1 MKWPNGM
8 SSWWGKAIGGGVG
21 YLMGG
26 YLGALIGAVIG
37 HQVDKGATDYEID
50 EDFSPG
56 AQTRVQT
63 AFFTATFSVLGHLA
77 KADGRVSEQEIAFA
91 QEVMRQFSLNEGQKK
106 VAIDLFNKGKE
117 TGFDLY
123 EALRDLKRECLRR
136 QNLLQTFLEIQ
147 IQAVLADGEIHD
159 RERLLLLNIGSALG
173 FNRDQLDAVIGQIVG
188 AQRFHS
194 SRTGQSSKTQLQA
207 AYETLGVKAS
217 DDDET
222 IKKAYRRL
230 MAQHHPDK
238 LVAQGLPEEM
248 MKEVT
253 ARAQSIQDAY
263 QLIKK
268 HRGNDV

>member
-37 HQVDKGATDYEID
+37 HQVDKGSTDYEID

-91 QEVMRQFSLNEGQKK
+91 REVMRQFSLNEGQKQ
-106 VAIDLFNKGKE
+106 VAIELFNKGKE

-147 IQAVLADGEIHD
+147 IQA
-159 RERLLLLNIGSALG
+159 G

-194 SRTGQSSKTQLQA
+194 SRTGHSSKTQLQA

-230 MAQHHPDK
+230 MAQHHPDQ

-268 HRGNDV
+268 HRGNDG